1 MNVETVVSL
10 LFSNDS
16 DSDWNGSDEEEENYE
31 EDDSLH
37 VDRLAMEQG
46 KMADTRGAPSLLYFV
61 VSRR

>member
-16 DSDWNGSDEEEENYE
+16 DSDWNGSNEEEENYE
-31 EDDSLH
+31 EDDSLR

-46 KMADTRGAPSLLYFV
+46 KMVDTRGALSLLYFV
-61 VSRR
+61 VSR

>member
-31 EDDSLH
+31 EDDSLR

-46 KMADTRGAPSLLYFV
+46 KMADTCGALSLFYFV
-61 VSRR
+61 VSR